1 MTRLVSAVLLA
12 AGLLVGLTG
21 CPDDPYSYKTW
32 TKKLGD
38 QKESERAQT
47 QLEQLGNP
55 DAIPALGDAWLDQG
69 KPVRLLQI
77 IIGLS
82 RPLTAK
88 QADDEHM
95 TDYDGQSGHANGR
108 PASWDKAMPYLSK
121 ALLDVDEANPRSVDS
136 AQKAA
141 DALGEAKLP
150 AGLDALID
158 LAAKPV
164 TKKLFQAQVAAI
176 RAMGKFDGDEKAKA
190 AAALLKIIDRE
201 PPPHPRTAKDKE
213 TGRSL
218 EEKFGLFL
226 GVTGASINSLSE
238 LRVPSATSKLVL
250 SLYRT
255 PELFTQVRRALV
267 ASGPTAEAEL
277 RKVLRGEHAEVNQL
291 FKDLRLDKYCGDKND
306 APQEQCQSVSAKDFY
321 PAVVLGDFY
330 DPASVPDLLV
340 ALRRPALPV
349 YYQDDQPS
357 PNTQYNAIFDALRKI
372 GAPEGAPQIHA
383 MWAGH
388 GAPAAAPK
396 AKCPKGKTCPDAA
409 PVGGGG
415 ESDLGTKIL
424 AIQAYPFLT
433 RDDTGAAELG
443 AIAADNKADDNLRTE
458 AALAFARLSHDK
470 SNIGV
475 LEGLAQKYFDASDK
489 KRKEAD
495 GKFKTDADAA
505 DKEFEKA
512 KKKVDEAKSDAL
524 KATHDPNKGAAEIKA
539 ATENAKKAEDELKV
553 AKAKHKAAVGPFK
566 GADAAAKA
574 YKGYARMFQT
584 HIARIEVAIRCK
596 DINCFA
602 DTLKL
607 AADMKTGPDKAV
619 ENLKPYI
626 KDLKDWGKE
635 EKLGLLEGE
644 IERAMLEL
652 GKQGQKAG
660 AMTDALLEAAKS
672 DDRLIR
678 QSILLALPKIAK
690 VPCANCEAKLDVAIK
705 AGEGKT
711 TLGDLNLETTMLRN
725 YFAWAGGK
733 TPSSP
738 TPDAPAPTPEK
749 KPAPAPEKEAPAEKQ
764 EAPAPAAPAKAA
776 PAPAKAAPAPAKAAP
791 AKPAAKPKRR

>member
-1 MTRLVSAVLLA
+1 MTRLVSAVLMA
-12 AGLLVGLTG
+12 AGLLVGLAG
-21 CPDDPYSYKTW
+21 CPSDPYDPKTW

-38 QKESERAQT
+38 PRESERAQT

-55 DAIPALGDAWLDQG
+55 AAIPALGDAWADQG

-77 IIGLS
+77 IIGLA

-88 QADDEHM
+88 QAHDQYM
-95 TDYDGQSGHANGR
+95 TDYESTGR
-108 PASWDKAMPYLSK
+108 PASWDKAMPYLTK
-121 ALLDVDEANPRSVDS
+121 ALTEVDEANPRSVDS

-150 AGLDALID
+150 EGLDPLID
-158 LAAKPV
+158 IATKPV
-164 TKKLFQAQVAAI
+164 TKKMISAQVAAI
-176 RAMGKFDGDEKAKA
+176 RAMGKFTGDEKAKA
-190 AAALLKIIDRE
+190 AAALLKIIDRD
-201 PPPHPRTAKDKE
+201 PPDHPRTAKDKE
-213 TGRSL
+213 TGRAL

-238 LRVPSATSKLVL
+238 LRVATATSKLVL

-255 PELFTQVRRALV
+255 PELFTQIRRALV

-291 FKDLRLDKYCGDKND
+291 FKDKRLDKYCGDKND
-306 APQEQCQSVSAKDFY
+306 APQEQCQSVSSKDFY

-330 DPASVPDLLV
+330 DPAAVPDLLG
-340 ALRRPALPV
+340 ALKRPALPV

-372 GAPEGAPQIHA
+372 GAPDGAPQVRA
-383 MWAGH
+383 MWSKS
-388 GAPAAAPK
+388 APPPAAPK
-396 AKCPKGKTCPDAA
+396 CPRGKKCPAEA
-409 PVGGGG
+409 PSPGA
-415 ESDLGTKIL
+415 ESDLQTRIL

-433 RDDTGAAELG
+433 RDDAGAAELG

-470 SNIGV
+470 SNIIV
-475 LEGLAQKYFDASDK
+475 LEGLAQKYFDASEK

-505 DKEFEKA
+505 DKEFDKA
-512 KKKVDEAKSDAL
+512 KKKVDEAKSEAL

-539 ATENAKKAEDELKV
+539 ATETAKKAEDDLKV
-553 AKAKHKAAVGPFK
+553 AKKKHKDAVAPFK

-596 DINCFA
+596 DDNCFA
-602 DTLKL
+602 GMLKL
-607 AADMKTGPDKAV
+607 IADMKTGPDQAAA
-619 ENLKPYI
+619 NLKPYI
-626 KDLKDWGKE
+626 KDLKDWTKD

-644 IERAMLEL
+644 VERAMLEL
-652 GKQGQKAG
+652 GKHGQKAG
-660 AMTDALLEAAKS
+660 GFTDALLDAAKS

-690 VPCANCEAKLDVAIK
+690 VPCTNCETKLDAAIK

-738 TPDAPAPTPEK
+738 TPDAPAP
-749 KPAPAPEKEAPAEKQ
+749 APEAPK
-764 EAPAPAAPAKAA
+764 K
-776 PAPAKAAPAPAKAAP
+776 K
-791 AKPAAKPKRR
+791 